1 MTDLERIE
9 EYSRRSDLDGLV
21 QMATQDGRTL
31 PPDVRRALADSIGH
45 HYRELWMAYE
55 DGRLTGDQIEI
66 VGQIVDLLEARN
78 RLDPSSESEVQ
89 RSGWL
94 MELASLHENR
104 DAKRRYLTDALAVID
119 SANER
124 YPGDVS
130 VLVGK
135 ARVLASLLLVPGS
148 EGDDLESPLLE
159 SMHEAFASMTVATA
173 REISSTV
180 SWIREELEEKRPDA
194 TARVL
199 SGFRAAVRAA
209 SPNHPDVV
217 LISATQSVSTV
228 NGWDVPDPNRSDLE
242 EIDEWLMAADAL
254 PRYGPDAMDRLAD
267 EVFLLSM
274 HFDLHGDRRRREHYA
289 RKALEMY
296 ERIIR
301 DYPGF
306 LQAYEDKAGVY
317 RRRADDLI
325 ELGDLPS
332 AAALLQEGISWLEQ
346 VDSGVVP
353 PRLLYRSRLRLHW
366 VRMERIEGFR
376 DREHNLEVAALIRRS
391 IDARLEFYRE
401 VFRDRRED
409 YYAAHDNRDF
419 EDLARLQ
426 LKCGQI
432 EDAWSS
438 LTEWNEILREQRAL
452 WGYLPRDIGRLRFDE
467 DFASVRERLEQ
478 LLTENAE
485 RDRKMKDSPYDKG

>member
-31 PPDVRRALADSIGH
+31 PPGVRRALADSIGH
-45 HYRELWMAYE
+45 HYSELWMAYE

-94 MELASLHENR
+94 MELASLHQTR
-104 DAKRRYLTDALAVID
+104 DAKRRYLTDALSVID
-119 SANER
+119 AANDR

-130 VLVGK
+130 VLVAK
-135 ARVLASLLLVPGS
+135 ARVLTSLLLVPGS
-148 EGDDLESPLLE
+148 EGHGLESPLLM
-159 SMHEAFASMTVATA
+159 SLHGAFVSMTVATA
-173 REISSTV
+173 SEISSTV
-180 SWIREELEEKRPDA
+180 SWIREELEEERPDIA
-194 TARVL
+194 AWVL
-199 SGFRAAVRAA
+199 SGFRDAVRVA
-209 SPNHPDVV
+209 SPNQPDVV
-217 LISATQSVSTV
+217 LIAATQSVSTL
-228 NGWDVPDPNRSDLE
+228 NGWDVPDPNRANLE

-254 PRYGPDAMDRLAD
+254 PRYGPDAMDSLAD

-274 HFDLHGDRRRREHYA
+274 HFDLHGDRCRREHYA

-332 AAALLQEGISWLEQ
+332 AAALLRDGISWLEQ
-346 VDSGVVP
+346 VGSGVIP

-366 VRMERIEGFR
+366 VRIERIEGFR
-376 DREHNLEVAALIRRS
+376 DLEHNLEVAALIRRN
-391 IDARLEFYRE
+391 IDARLESYRE
-401 VFRDRRED
+401 VFRGRRED
-409 YYAAHDNRDF
+409 YYAAHDNMDF

-426 LKCGQI
+426 LKCGLI
-432 EDAWSS
+432 EEAWSS

-467 DFASVRERLEQ
+467 DFAPLRERLVQ
-478 LLTENAE
+478 LITENAE
-485 RDRKMKDSPYDKG
+485 RDGHGEDSSYGEG